1 MFIKLTDDWALA
13 SDEQN
18 WIIKRYTKPSKSCP
32 EGSWRNKYF
41 YNDFEGA
48 IKKLATVKIR
58 LKEASTMEEAIKA
71 AQEVHH
77 ELIPLFDFQ
86 INKEGEEE

>member
-1 MFIKLTDDWALA
+1 MFIELTDRWALA
-13 SDEQN
+13 SDEHN
-18 WIIKRYTKPSKSCP
+18 WIIKRYLDPCDSYP
-32 EGSWRNKYF
+32 EGRWENKYF
-41 YNDFEGA
+41 YNHFEGA
-48 IKKLATVKIR
+48 IKKLASVKIR

>member
-1 MFIKLTDDWALA
+1 MFIELTDRWALA
-13 SDEQN
+13 TDEQN
-18 WIIKRYTKPSKSCP
+18 WIVKHYEEPCTSYP
-32 EGSWRNKYF
+32 EGRWRNKYF
-41 YNDFEGA
+41 YSDFDGA

-58 LKEASTMEEAIKA
+58 LKEASTMKEAIKA

-86 INKEGEEE
+86 INKEGGEE